1 MAIILFLREK
11 KIRRF
16 AIILTKMQNIQ
27 NDQRHVCE
35 HTCKSSQKK
44 IQNYKFKGS
53 FFNFVFNIIIKSV
66 NYSVKFLNL

>member
-1 MAIILFLREK
+1 
-11 KIRRF
+11 
-16 AIILTKMQNIQ
+16 MQNIQ

-53 FFNFVFNIIIKSV
+53 FFDLVFNIIIKSV
-66 NYSVKFLNL
+66 NYSVKFFKSVNEESETGITHKII